1 MAFAKT
7 WNNDFHIKPT
17 GADLVGQVDNFIVE
31 TRQAI
36 EERVNLEH
44 HFDRLVN
51 AEQGAHR
58 QGSAR
63 VWVAEEEPTSPVPD
77 STNTGAVTDLNV
89 GRLWVVVDGS
99 NVPTGEIKVHD
110 GSNWVSVNQTNER
123 VVYGDDEYKTVTKS
137 SGSFNDIEASG
148 FYYTSTAVTDGPVSA
163 HATNLIVIGLDAS
176 TTVQLAY
183 VIHDSAWYVR
193 TQASGTWAA
202 WSGFNAEKLNGLVS
216 SVALP
221 APTDKS
227 SIVARDTNGDFAG
240 RYITATTFVG
250 TATLA
255 SHVPTS
261 KPDSVNG
268 AIWVS

>member
-44 HFDRLVN
+44 LFDRLVN

-63 VWVAEEEPTSPVPD
+63 VWVSETEPTSPVPD
-77 STNTGAVTDLNV
+77 STNSGSAADLIT

-99 NVPTGEIKVHD
+99 NVPTGEIKVHT
-110 GSNWVSVNQTNER
+110 GSAWVSC
-123 VVYGDDEYKTVTKS
+123 GSFAAAALLAAIKTVDGA
-137 SGSFNDIEASG
+137 GS
-148 FYYTSTAVTDGPVSA
+148 
-163 HATNLIVIGLDAS
+163 GLDADLLDGES
-176 TTVQLAY
+176 SAHYHDAAQL
-183 VIHDSAWYVR
+183 
-193 TQASGTWAA
+193 TGTI
-202 WSGFNAEKLNGLVS
+202 SLDRIPTELTGKNA
-216 SVALP
+216 P
-221 APTDKS
+221 
-227 SIVARDTNGDFAG
+227 
-240 RYITATTFVG
+240 

-255 SHVPTS
+255 VTANHVPTS
-261 KPDSVNG
+261 QPDSLNG
-268 AIWVS
+268 AIWVV